1 MERRAYLVA
10 LTGSLSG
17 CVAGYQA
24 SRGDATPTGAEN
36 QGVDMV
42 RLGTPP
48 TLCEE
53 AIDPGGI
60 HPVVEPAFADD
71 WVGVDVPDQYGALV
85 EDSVVVGLTN
95 DDGSARAYPLSILWY
110 HEAVNDT
117 FGGPV
122 LVTYCAICRSG
133 MVAARRVAGEP
144 TQFAASG
151 LLWQPPGEYTAAREL
166 EGDTFGATRSDPDAH
181 VRNSGNLVLYDAA
194 TESYWSQLLAE
205 ALCGPQKGETL
216 TILPLRVTTWDEW
229 RADHPETDVLL
240 PPPHSGTV
248 PRL

>member
-1 MERRAYLVA
+1 MERRAYLAA
-10 LTGSLSG
+10 LTATLSG

-24 SRGDATPTGAEN
+24 TGSDATTNGTSN
-36 QGVDMV
+36 QDVDLV
-42 RLGTPP
+42 ELGIPP

-53 AIDPGGI
+53 PIDPGGI
-60 HPVVEPAFADD
+60 HPVVEPAFESD
-71 WVGVDVPDQYGALV
+71 WTGVDVPEQYGALT
-85 EDSVVVGLTN
+85 EETVVVGLTN
-95 DDGSARAYPLSILWY
+95 DGSARAYPLAILWY

-117 FGGPV
+117 FGSPV
-122 LVTYCAICRSG
+122 LVTYCSICRSG
-133 MVAARRVAGEP
+133 MVAARRVVGER

-166 EGDTFGATRSDPDAH
+166 DGDAFGATRSDPDAD
-181 VRNSGNLVLYDAA
+181 VRNSGNLVLYDEA

-205 ALCGPQKGETL
+205 ALCGPQKGERL
-216 TILPLRVTTWDEW
+216 TILPSRVATWGEW
-229 RADHPETDVLL
+229 QADHPETDVLL